1 MTAVN
6 IITGLYAYNRW
17 ANQRILDT
25 AEMLTHEQLLAPV
38 GASFP
43 SARDTLVHTMQVQHN
58 WLHRFQEKPVPAPM
72 PLDGFPDLAVI
83 RAAWHR
89 IERETEAY
97 IANLTE
103 TDLFLVIEY
112 VNSHGVLCRYTRW
125 QMLIHQVNHATQHR
139 SEVAVMLTQFGYSPG
154 WLDYLVYVDQQGSKP

>member
-1 MTAVN
+1 MPALDLVTE
-6 IITGLYAYNRW
+6 LYAYNRW

-43 SARDTLVHTMQVQHN
+43 SVRDTLVHTMQVQYN
-58 WLHRFQEKPVPAPM
+58 WLHRFQEKSLPAPM
-72 PLDGFPDLAVI
+72 PLDDFLNLAVL
-83 RAAWHR
+83 RAAWES
-89 IERETEAY
+89 IDQETEAY

-103 TDLFLVIEY
+103 TNLFQVIEY

-125 QMLIHQVNHATQHR
+125 QMLLHQVNHATQHR
-139 SEVAVMLTQFGYSPG
+139 SEVAVMLTQFGHSPG
-154 WLDYLVYVDQQGSKP
+154 WLDYLVYIDQQGTEP